1 MANLIS
7 RKSACSHS
15 LLPATA
21 TPARYHTSP
30 SLGNHIRIH
39 TVLLQNG
46 GFCNGCITELCLQSS
61 RKVSLNDLASQ
72 LLYDKR
78 LNK

>member
-1 MANLIS
+1 MTMTNLMR

-30 SLGNHIRIH
+30 SLGNHIRTYIRCSYK
-39 TVLLQNG
+39 TVD
-46 GFCNGCITELCLQSS
+46 FATA
-61 RKVSLNDLASQ
+61 ASQ
-72 LLYDKR
+72 NDVCKAQG
-78 LNK
+78 KGHKMI